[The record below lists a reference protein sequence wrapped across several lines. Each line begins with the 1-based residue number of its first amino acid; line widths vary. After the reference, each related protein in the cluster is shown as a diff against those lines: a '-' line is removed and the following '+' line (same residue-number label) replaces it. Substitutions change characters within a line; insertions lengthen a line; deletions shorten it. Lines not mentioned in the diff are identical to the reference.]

1 MADYFVQKQRTG
13 TYKGSHDEM
22 KHVREVLQL
31 MTVLTGDDRFAR
43 VTESEAE
50 EGEKG
55 EIHCMCDVLDAI
67 EKRGYA
73 EGETSKAKTIAIKMY
88 QTGCDTEYIAKILDI
103 DVETVLDWLS
113 AAGET

>member
-50 EGEKG
+50 YSY
-55 EIHCMCDVLDAI
+55 
-67 EKRGYA
+67 R
-73 EGETSKAKTIAIKMY
+73 
-88 QTGCDTEYIAKILDI
+88 
-103 DVETVLDWLS
+103 
-113 AAGET
+113 

>member
-43 VTESEAE
+43 VTESEPE

-55 EIHCMCDVLDAI
+55 E
-67 EKRGYA
+67 
-73 EGETSKAKTIAIKMY
+73 KAKTIAIKMY

-113 AAGET
+113 ADGET

>member
-13 TYKGSHDEM
+13 TYTGSHDEM

-43 VTESEAE
+43 VTESE
-50 EGEKG
+50 
-55 EIHCMCDVLDAI
+55 V
-67 EKRGYA
+67 
-73 EGETSKAKTIAIKMY
+73 ETSKAKTIAIKMY
-88 QTGCDTEYIAKILDI
+88 QTGSDTEYIAKILDI

-113 AAGET
+113 AAGEI

>member
-13 TYKGSHDEM
+13 TYTGSHDEM

-43 VTESEAE
+43 VTESEA
-50 EGEKG
+50 
-55 EIHCMCDVLDAI
+55 
-67 EKRGYA
+67 
-73 EGETSKAKTIAIKMY
+73 ETSKAKTIAIKMY

-113 AAGET
+113 AAGEI

>member
-1 MADYFVQKQRTG
+1 
-13 TYKGSHDEM
+13 M

-50 EGEKG
+50 EGE
-55 EIHCMCDVLDAI
+55 
-67 EKRGYA
+67 
-73 EGETSKAKTIAIKMY
+73 KAKTIAIKMY

-113 AAGET
+113 AVVEI

>member
-13 TYKGSHDEM
+13 TYTGSHDEM

-43 VTESEAE
+43 VTES
-50 EGEKG
+50 
-55 EIHCMCDVLDAI
+55 
-67 EKRGYA
+67 

-113 AAGET
+113 AAGEI

>member
-1 MADYFVQKQRTG
+1 
-13 TYKGSHDEM
+13 M

-43 VTESEAE
+43 VTESE
-50 EGEKG
+50 
-55 EIHCMCDVLDAI
+55 V
-67 EKRGYA
+67 
-73 EGETSKAKTIAIKMY
+73 ETSKAKTIAIKMY

-113 AAGET
+113 AAGEI